1 MNSDTDASTAP
12 VIEHPA
18 GANRNASSMR
28 VAVVGAGPA
37 GLYAVESLLEAA
49 PDFCIDVFDRLPT
62 PYGLVRYGVAP
73 DNQKMKSVTRVL
85 CKSFNNNALVR
96 FIGNVRFGVDVKR
109 ADLLQFYDAIIYATG
124 AQAERRLGIP
134 GEELPGSYGAKEFVE
149 WYNGHPDA
157 AHRNFFLDKRH
168 AAVIGAGNVA
178 LDVARMLV
186 RSPEEIASTDVPDRV
201 LAAFRDNQITDVHLI
216 ARRGPA
222 QAKFTPV
229 ELRGLGDLLNA
240 DIIVRPEEM
249 LLSDSDEI
257 RIGENRELRTNI
269 AMLRERA
276 ETPLQGKERRLHI
289 RFLRSPVRILGE
301 KHVEGIVLEGNKQLP
316 DGHVRGT
323 GNSETIKVDMIFR
336 AVGYRSLRL
345 PDVPFDEAKSIIPN
359 NQGRVLNE
367 NGEPTEKEY
376 VTGWAKRG
384 PSGTIGTNRSD
395 SAETVSTL
403 LANRAAHKACN
414 RSDPE
419 QILMFLGNRRVD
431 YTNWVNWLRLD
442 DYETQLGHKQSR
454 PRVKTPDLHS
464 MLELSRN
471 SDASNVEGAE
481 AGTIDNSEGRTN

>member
-1 MNSDTDASTAP
+1 LIVNSNADASTAP
-12 VIEHPA
+12 FVRRLA
-18 GANRNASSMR
+18 GSNRNASSVR

-85 CKSFNNNALVR
+85 RNSFNNEALVR
-96 FIGNVRFGVDVKR
+96 FIGNVCFGVDVR
-109 ADLLQFYDAIIYATG
+109 RTDLLKFYDAVIYATG
-124 AQAERRLGIP
+124 APAERRLGMP
-134 GEELPGSYGAKEFVE
+134 GEDLPGSYGAKEFIE

-157 AHRNFFLDKRH
+157 AHDNFLLDKQH

-186 RSPEEIASTDVPDRV
+186 RGSEEIASTDVPDRV
-201 LAAFRDNQITDVHLI
+201 LAAFRNNRITDVHLI

-240 DIIVRPEEM
+240 DIVVRPEEM
-249 LLSDSDEI
+249 LLSDNDEI
-257 RIGENRELRTNI
+257 SIGANRELRSNI
-269 AMLRERA
+269 ARLREWA
-276 ETPLQGKERRLHI
+276 EKPLQGKQRRLHI

-301 KHVEGIVLEGNKQLP
+301 KHVEGIMLEGNEQLP
-316 DGHVRGT
+316 DGHLRGT
-323 GNSETIKVDMIFR
+323 GNFETLKVDMIFR
-336 AVGYRSLRL
+336 AVGYRSLQL
-345 PDVPFDEAKSIIPN
+345 PDMPFDEVKSIIPN
-359 NQGRVLNE
+359 NQGRVLSE
-367 NGEPTEKEY
+367 NGQVTDKEY

-395 SAETVSTL
+395 SAETVCAL
-403 LANRAAHKACN
+403 LADIAAGKVCN
-414 RSDPE
+414 GSDPE
-419 QILMFLGNRRVD
+419 QISIFLDNRRVN
-431 YTNWVNWLRLD
+431 YTNWMNWLQLD
-442 DYETQLGHKQSR
+442 DYETQLGRKQGR
-454 PRVKTPDLHS
+454 PRVKIPDLRS

-471 SDASNVEGAE
+471 S
-481 AGTIDNSEGRTN
+481 

>member
-1 MNSDTDASTAP
+1 MVNNNADASTAP
-12 VIEHPA
+12 FVKRLA
-18 GANRNASSMR
+18 GSNRNVSEVR

-37 GLYAVESLLEAA
+37 GLYAVESLLESV

-85 CKSFNNNALVR
+85 CKSFSNKTLVR
-96 FIGNVRFGVDVKR
+96 FIGNVCFGVDVRR
-109 ADLLQFYDAIIYATG
+109 ADLLKFYDAIIYATG

-134 GEELPGSYGAKEFVE
+134 GEDLPGSYGAKEFVE

-157 AHRNFFLDKRH
+157 AHHNFLLDKQH

-178 LDVARMLV
+178 LDIARMLV
-186 RSPEEIASTDVPDRV
+186 RGSEEIASTDVPDRV
-201 LAAFRDNQITDVHLI
+201 LAAFRNNQITDVHLI

-229 ELRGLGDLLNA
+229 ELRGLGGLLNA
-240 DIIVRPEEM
+240 DIVVRPEEM

-257 RIGENRELRTNI
+257 RIGANRELRTNI
-269 AMLRERA
+269 TMLRKWA

-289 RFLRSPVRILGE
+289 RFLRSPARILGV
-301 KHVEGIVLEGNKQLP
+301 KHVEGIMLEGNEQLP
-316 DGHVRGT
+316 DEYLRGT
-323 GNSETIKVDMIFR
+323 GNFETLKVDMIFR

-367 NGEPTEKEY
+367 NGQLTDKEY

-395 SAETVSTL
+395 SAETVCTL
-403 LANRAAHKACN
+403 LADIAARKVCN
-414 RSDPE
+414 SSDPE
-419 QILMFLGNRRVD
+419 RILIFLDSRRL
-431 YTNWVNWLRLD
+431 N
-442 DYETQLGHKQSR
+442 
-454 PRVKTPDLHS
+454 
-464 MLELSRN
+464 
-471 SDASNVEGAE
+471 
-481 AGTIDNSEGRTN
+481 